1 MNKNTNITKN
11 IVKNSNKKVAMKKNA
26 KKKVVA
32 KRNAKGR
39 IVAKGGIG
47 KIIDHVEPL
56 TVDEQIEFNAF
67 LKSHNLVK
75 GPSAKRMRIYRK
87 IAESK
92 RGKITRSRDFIY
104 VVSADR
110 FRNEK
115 EQVYKDLIALSEKV
129 MDKEFQVK
137 NAEYITKMSKVEEK
151 LLMNGIEMNWYNGK
165 SVTFN
170 KIPHVITDRN
180 ILKHLDAYFAAK
192 AAEECDEVANVSLK
206 KFKIGAKISEIAK
219 KYKLDWNKWCEHNV
233 IMKNGE
239 VIAAYSYKDL
249 QPLYELHFDEGIKDK
264 FGYNLN
270 IIKPANL
277 KELLKLS
284 DDMDLDWEN
293 EMDEVN

>member
-1 MNKNTNITKN
+1 MKKTTKK
-11 IVKNSNKKVAMKKNA
+11 IVKKNA
-26 KKKVVA
+26 KKKTSV
-32 KRNAKGR
+32 KRNKKGR

-47 KIIDHVEPL
+47 KVIDHVEPL
-56 TVDEQIEFNAF
+56 TTEEAIEFNSF

-75 GPSAKRMRIYRK
+75 GPSLKRMRIYRK

-92 RGKITRSRDFIY
+92 RKVIRSRDFIY

-110 FRNEK
+110 YREEK
-115 EQVYKDLIALSEKV
+115 EKVFADLIALSEKV
-129 MDKEFQVK
+129 MDKEYQVK
-137 NAEYITKMSKVEEK
+137 NVEYITKMSKVEEK

-180 ILKHLDAYFAAK
+180 LLKHLDAYFAAK
-192 AAEECDEVANVSLK
+192 AAEEPETVANVSLK

-293 EMDEVN
+293 EV